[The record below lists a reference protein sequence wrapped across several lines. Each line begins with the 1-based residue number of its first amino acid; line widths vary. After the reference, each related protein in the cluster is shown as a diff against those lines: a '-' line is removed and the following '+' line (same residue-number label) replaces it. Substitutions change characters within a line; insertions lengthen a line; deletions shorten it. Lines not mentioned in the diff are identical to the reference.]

1 MIDRRTKLVDV
12 LGDAAKKL
20 AKERDLRTV
29 GDFLDFLPRR
39 YIDATTSGHLSEF
52 AMGEQAVLIATVVAS
67 TTRRMRQRRGEML
80 QVRIEDADGAQAEL
94 VFFSKYGHEQRLQP
108 GVRGVFRGQLGSYGA
123 SVQLTHP
130 DYSLLDGGAEEQIY
144 AGGLVPLYRAVK
156 GVTDMQL
163 TRSYR
168 LVLDQ
173 LDGAP
178 DPVPDVILARH
189 DLADQV
195 AAYRAIHLPRTL
207 GDAGRGRRRL
217 RYDEALVVQT
227 VLAQRRAEYDALQ
240 ATARPTRTG
249 GLLSAFDE
257 RLPFELTAGQRE
269 VGEQIAA
276 DMARTTPMH
285 RLLQG
290 EVGSGK
296 TIVALRAMLATVDAG
311 AQAALLAPTEVLAQ
325 QHHRSITAMLG
336 DLAQGGMLGGSEHGT
351 RVALLTGSMS
361 RARRAA
367 TLQEILTQ
375 EAGVVIGTHALI
387 QDTVMFGELGLVV
400 VDEQHR
406 FGVEQRDA
414 LRAKANRSP
423 HVLVMTAT
431 PIPRTV
437 AMTVFGDMDT
447 SVLRELPRGRA
458 PIVSHVVPA
467 TNPAWL
473 HRTWQRLGE
482 EVAQGHQAY
491 VVCAR
496 IGADGDGDETGGA
509 GRGGEDDDLEELL
522 QVEPVEEGTSPQRP
536 EAIGVHRRLEDL
548 RAEPALAGLRIE
560 LLHGRLPAEEK
571 EAVMQAFGRGEIDV
585 LVSTTVIEV
594 GVDVPNS
601 TAMVVMDADRFG
613 ISQLHQLRGRV
624 GRGSAGG
631 LCLLVTSTDNEET
644 LERLG
649 AVAAT
654 TDGFAL
660 AELDLSLRSEGDILG
675 ARQSGHRSGLR
686 LLRLAHP
693 KDVELIDLA
702 RADAAELVATDPA
715 LLGHPGLAQ
724 LVATRLDDVQAA
736 FLERG

>member
-1 MIDRRTKLVDV
+1 MRVIDRRTKLVDV

-130 DYSLLDGGAEEQIY
+130 DYSLLDAGGEEQIY
-144 AGGLVPLYRAVK
+144 AGGLVPLYRAIK

-173 LDGAP
+173 LDGSP
-178 DPVPDVILARH
+178 DPVPPQILARH

-207 GDAGRGRRRL
+207 GEAGRGRRRL

-240 ATARPTRTG
+240 ATARPPRSG

-257 RLPFELTAGQRE
+257 RLPFDLTAGQRE

-336 DLAQGGMLGGSEHGT
+336 DLAQGGMLGGAEHGT

-361 RARRAA
+361 RAQRAS
-367 TLQEILTQ
+367 TLQEVLNQ
-375 EAGVVIGTHALI
+375 EAGIVIGTHALI

-414 LRAKANRSP
+414 LRAKATRSP

-458 PIVSHVVPA
+458 PIVSHLVPA
-467 TNPAWL
+467 ANPAWL
-473 HRTWQRLGE
+473 QRTWQRVGE

-496 IGADGDGDETGGA
+496 IGGDEPSPGQG
-509 GRGGEDDDLEELL
+509 DDSDLGELL
-522 QVEPVEEGTSPQRP
+522 DADPSEPVEEGSAPQRP
-536 EAIGVHRRLEDL
+536 EAIGVHGMLEDL

-560 LLHGRLPAEEK
+560 LLHGRLPADEK

-594 GVDVPNS
+594 GVDVPNA

-644 LERLG
+644 VERLT

-702 RADAAELVATDPA
+702 RADAADLVASDPTLA
-715 LLGHPGLAQ
+715 EHPGLAQ
-724 LVATRLDDVQAA
+724 LVTTRLDDVQAA